1 MGVIGGTF
9 GDVLST
15 VTGGAT
21 DQLGL
26 TGDSGSSIAGGIT
39 HELGTT
45 ASTLVTNES
54 PSVNATEDFGRW
66 LDPRQGTDIG
76 LPIIYGTRRTGGILI
91 YQEVSSDNN
100 LLYRVY
106 ALAEGEQQTWTT
118 YVDDVVYASSK
129 FYNSAESLRH
139 IDRLIFRGDDTGLGT
154 NVGTDSGNP
163 LNNGGNGISLGA
175 GWTANHLCKGI
186 AVEVLTFVFD
196 ALKRAEDND
205 TGATE
210 DEPFFES
217 GLPKVEFELTGKA
230 LVDSSGSSVSAKN
243 PAWQLYDYLRNDRYG
258 CDLDASLIDASSFT
272 TAAAICDQVNNSIT
286 RHQGNI
292 ILDSRHS
299 LLANIKNI
307 LATCNGRLLWIDGKY
322 TMKID
327 DTYTG
332 SGEFA
337 FEEKHIIGGIN
348 IIANN
353 KNERTNQV
361 TATFVNPSKNWKKD
375 EVSWPD
381 KNRDEDN
388 DVSTADGYLYN
399 LYLTED
405 KLIPLRKTINLAGV
419 TDFNQAR
426 YLAKQAVLRSR
437 DALKV
442 TFKCTSEAMDLVV
455 GDVVTLSHSTPGWT
469 AKEFRIRS
477 ISLNMDGTCSIS
489 AVEHSDAIYA
499 WDYVAPPAGASDTN
513 LPDVTSVTAPTSVN
527 VEESIY
533 TSIASGGTRL
543 KVTVNWTNSTDTFTV
558 ANEVQ
563 FRKVKDK
570 DGTVISSPT
579 WVDAGAT
586 ANSPHII
593 NDFEKGTFDFRVRS
607 KNAVGNISDWTTLS
621 NQLVSGV
628 GLQAPAVTGFEVN
641 ILEGQAQV
649 SWDTPDDIDI
659 QTGGKI
665 QIRNL
670 QVGSTSWEE
679 AEVLAEVASTT
690 TSVLLPLVEGNYVAK
705 WIGSD
710 GGESVSFVESG
721 LGTVYWTNTIETIN
735 YHPAFSGTLS
745 NLIVADNDG
754 SKVLK
759 FAGATNWD
767 DIAGEIDGWI
777 KIDEMGGVATSGHYI
792 ADAKDMGQVFKMR
805 IYTKKNF
812 TSGISDTSNY
822 MDQKGLIDSLA
833 SIDEIADLAGIT
845 TYIRT
850 TEDDPASGS
859 ATWTDYKKF
868 LIADVRARGLQLKVE
883 FDNDDASE
891 QFRVTVLS
899 LLIDMTSKILGGYSK
914 TATAI
919 TYDEPF
925 HSVPTLTVTP
935 TNMTSG
941 DYFQITSQTSTGFG
955 IAFYDSGG
963 SPVTR
968 NYNYLTKG
976 NG

>member
-1 MGVIGGTF
+1 MSVFSDVTGITNPGGTA
-9 GDVLST
+9 GDILGGAESVVNQ
-15 VTGGAT
+15 VTGGGQT
-21 DQLGL
+21 N
-26 TGDSGSSIAGGIT
+26 SGIT
-39 HELGTT
+39 HQLTST
-45 ASTLVTNES
+45 ASTLVTNETPEQS
-54 PSVNATEDFGRW
+54 INQDVGRW
-66 LDPRQGTDIG
+66 LEPRQGTDIG
-76 LPIIYGTRRTGGILI
+76 LPIIYGTRRIGGILI

-106 ALAEGEQQTWTT
+106 ALAEGEQQAWTT
-118 YVDDVVYASSK
+118 YVDNVAYASSK
-129 FYNSAESLRH
+129 FYDSDAKDRH
-139 IDRLIFRGDDTGLGT
+139 VDQTSFTGNDTGLG
-154 NVGTDSGNP
+154 SGS
-163 LNNGGNGISLGA
+163 GITLGSR
-175 GWTANHLCKGI
+175 WTANHLCKGI
-186 AVEVLTFVFD
+186 ATEILTFVFD
-196 ALKRAEDND
+196 AEKRAY
-205 TGATE
+205 ATNFE
-210 DEPFFES
+210 EEPFFES
-217 GLPKVEFELTGKA
+217 GLPKVEFEMTGKA

-243 PAWQLYDYLRNDRYG
+243 PAWQLYDYLTNTRYG
-258 CDLDASLIDASSFT
+258 CGVASSLIDATSFT

-286 RHQGNI
+286 RHQSNI
-292 ILDSRHS
+292 ILDSRSS

-307 LATCNGRLLWIDGKY
+307 LSTCNGRLHWIDGKY

-361 TATFVNPSKNWKKD
+361 TATFVNTSKNWKKD

-381 KNRDEDN
+381 KNRDEDG
-388 DVSTADGYLYN
+388 DGDTGDLYTAYLTADKN
-399 LYLTED
+399 
-405 KLIPLRKTINLAGV
+405 IPLRKTINLNGV
-419 TDFNQAR
+419 TDYNQAR
-426 YLAKQAVLRSR
+426 YLAKQACLRSR

-442 TFKCTSEAMDLVV
+442 NFKSTSEAMDLIV
-455 GDVVTLSHSTPGWT
+455 GDVVTLTHSTPGWT

-477 ISLNMDGTCSIS
+477 ISLNLDGTCSIS

-513 LPDVTSVTAPTSVN
+513 LPDVTSVTAPTSLN

-558 ANEVQ
+558 SNEVQ

-586 ANSPHII
+586 ASSPHII

-621 NQLVSGV
+621 NQLVSCV

-679 AEVLAEVASTT
+679 AEILAEVASTT

-754 SKVLK
+754 QKVLK
-759 FAGATNWD
+759 FAGATNID
-767 DIAGEIDGWI
+767 DISGEIDGWI
-777 KIDEMGGVATSGHYI
+777 KIDEMGGVATSGSYI
-792 ADAKDMGQVFKMR
+792 ATAKDMGQVFKMR

-812 TSGISDTSNY
+812 TSGVSDTSNY

-899 LLIDMTSKILGGYSK
+899 LLVDMTSKILGGYSK
-914 TATAI
+914 TATSI

-941 DYFQITSQTSTGFG
+941 DYFQISSQTTTGFG

>member
-1 MGVIGGTF
+1 MGVFGGTL

-15 VTGGAT
+15 VTGGVS
-21 DQLGL
+21 DDLGI
-26 TGDSGSSIAGGIT
+26 TGDGGGSISSGIT
-39 HELGTT
+39 HELSTT
-45 ASTLVTNES
+45 ASTLVTNET
-54 PSVNATEDFGRW
+54 PNGNASEDFGRW

-76 LPIIYGTRRTGGILI
+76 LPIVYGTRRTGGILI

-100 LLYRVY
+100 FLYRVY
-106 ALAEGEQQTWTT
+106 ALAEGEQQTWIT
-118 YVDDVVYASSK
+118 YVDDVAYASSK

-139 IDRLIFRGDDTGLGT
+139 IDRISFRGDDTGLGT
-154 NVGTDSGNP
+154 NVGPDGANP

-175 GWTANHLCKGI
+175 GWTSNHLCKGI

-243 PAWQLYDYLRNDRYG
+243 PAWQLYEYLTNSRYG
-258 CDLDASLIDASSFT
+258 CGLASSLIDTSSFT

-292 ILDSRHS
+292 ILDSRAS

-307 LATCNGRLLWIDGKY
+307 LATCNGRLHWIDGKY

-337 FEEKHIIGGIN
+337 FEDKHIIGGIN

-381 KNRDEDN
+381 KNRNEDA
-388 DVSTADGYLYN
+388 DPGTAVGYLYN
-399 LYLTED
+399 LYLTQD
-405 KLIPLRKTINLAGV
+405 KSIPLRKTINLAGV

-455 GDVVTLSHSTPGWT
+455 GDVVTLTHSTPGWT

-513 LPDVTSVTAPTSVN
+513 LPDVTSVTAPTSLN

-641 ILEGQAQV
+641 ILEGQAQI

-735 YHPAFSGTLS
+735 YHPAFAGTKT

-777 KIDEMGGVATSGHYI
+777 KIDEMGGVATSGSYV

-812 TSGISDTSNY
+812 TSGVSDTSNY
-822 MDQKGLIDSLA
+822 WDNKGLVDSLA

-883 FDNDDASE
+883 FENDNASE
-891 QFRVTVLS
+891 QFRVTALS
-899 LLIDMTSKILGGYSK
+899 LLVDMTSKILGGYSK
-914 TATAI
+914 TASTI

-925 HSVPTLTVTP
+925 HSVPTLTITP

-941 DYFQITSQTSTGFG
+941 DYFQIPTQTATGFVVN
-955 IAFYDSGG
+955 FYDSGG
-963 SPVTR
+963 AGITR
-968 NYNYLTKG
+968 NYNYLSKG

>member
-1 MGVIGGTF
+1 MSVFSDLTGITNPGGTA
-9 GDVLST
+9 GDILGGAESVWNQA
-15 VTGGAT
+15 TGGGQT
-21 DQLGL
+21 N
-26 TGDSGSSIAGGIT
+26 SGIT
-39 HELGTT
+39 HQITST
-45 ASTLVTNES
+45 ASTLVTNETPEQS
-54 PSVNATEDFGRW
+54 INQDVGRW
-66 LDPRQGTDIG
+66 LEPRQGTDIG
-76 LPIIYGTRRTGGILI
+76 VPIIYGTRRIGGILI
-91 YQEVSSDNN
+91 YQEVSANNN

-106 ALAEGEQQTWTT
+106 TLAEGEQQSWTT
-118 YVDDVVYASSK
+118 YVDNVAYASSK
-129 FYNSAESLRH
+129 FYNSDSSLRH
-139 IDRLIFRGDDTGLGT
+139 IDQTSFTGNDTGLG
-154 NVGTDSGNP
+154 SGS
-163 LNNGGNGISLGA
+163 GVTLGSR
-175 GWTANHLCKGI
+175 WTANHLCKGI
-186 AVEVLTFVFD
+186 ATEILTFVFD
-196 ALKRAEDND
+196 AEKRAD
-205 TGATE
+205 ATNFE
-210 DEPFFES
+210 EEPFFES
-217 GLPKVEFELTGKA
+217 GLPKVEFEMTGKA

-243 PAWQLYDYLRNDRYG
+243 PAWQLYDYLTNTRYG
-258 CDLDASLIDASSFT
+258 CGLNASLIDATSFT
-272 TAAAICDQVNNSIT
+272 TAAGICDQVNNSIT
-286 RHQGNI
+286 RHQSNI
-292 ILDSRHS
+292 ILDSRAS
-299 LLANIKNI
+299 LLTNIKQI
-307 LATCNGRLLWIDGKY
+307 LATCNGRLHWIDGKY

-337 FEEKHIIGGIN
+337 FEEKHVIGGIN

-353 KNERTNQV
+353 KNERSNQV

-381 KNRDEDN
+381 KNRDEDG
-388 DVSTADGYLYN
+388 DGDTGDLYTAYLTADKN
-399 LYLTED
+399 
-405 KLIPLRKTINLAGV
+405 IPLRKTINLNGV
-419 TDFNQAR
+419 TDYNQAR
-426 YLAKQAVLRSR
+426 YLAKQSCLRSR

-442 TFKCTSEAMDLVV
+442 NFRCTSEAMDLIV
-455 GDVVTLSHSTPGWT
+455 GDVVTLTHSTPGWT

-477 ISLNMDGTCSIS
+477 ISLNLDGTCSIS
-489 AVEHSDAIYA
+489 AVEHSDSIYA

-513 LPDVTSVTAPTSVN
+513 LPDVTSVTAPSGLN

-570 DGTVISSPT
+570 DGNTISSPT

-586 ANSPHII
+586 SSSPHII
-593 NDFEKGTFDFRVRS
+593 NDFEKGTFDFRVRA

-641 ILEGQAQV
+641 ILEGQAQI

-679 AEVLAEVASTT
+679 AEILAEVASTT

-735 YHPAFSGTLS
+735 YHPAFAGTKT

-754 SKVLK
+754 TKVLK
-759 FAGATNWD
+759 FAGSTNID
-767 DIAGEIDGWI
+767 DITQEIDGWI
-777 KIDEMGGVATSGHYI
+777 KIDEMGGVATSGSYV

-812 TSGISDTSNY
+812 TSGVSDTSNY
-822 MDQKGLIDSLA
+822 WDSKGLVDSLA

-859 ATWTDYKKF
+859 ASWTDYKKF

-883 FDNDDASE
+883 FDNDNASE
-891 QFRVTVLS
+891 QFRVTALS
-899 LLIDMTSKILGGYSK
+899 LLVDMTSKILGGYSK
-914 TATAI
+914 TASSI

-925 HSVPTLTVTP
+925 HSVPTLTITP

-941 DYFQITSQTSTGFG
+941 DYFQIPTQTATGFVVN
-955 IAFYDSGG
+955 FYDSGG
-963 SPVTR
+963 AGITR
-968 NYNYLTKG
+968 NFNYLSKG

>member
-1 MGVIGGTF
+1 MGWLKDQLEDATGVDLPDIDPGGTL
-9 GDVLST
+9 GDITTGAEV
-15 VTGGAT
+15 VFDQATGGGST
-21 DQLGL
+21 HGGGL
-26 TGDSGSSIAGGIT
+26 DSSIGDLTTPTYETPDNHGIQD
-39 HELGTT
+39 
-45 ASTLVTNES
+45 V
-54 PSVNATEDFGRW
+54 GRW
-66 LDPRQGTDIG
+66 LEARQGTDIG
-76 LPIIYGTRRTGGILI
+76 LPIMYGTRRTGGILI
-91 YQEVSSDNN
+91 YQETSPDNN

-118 YVDDVVYASSK
+118 YMDNVAYASSK
-129 FYNSAESLRH
+129 YYNSDESLRH
-139 IDRLIFRGDDTGLGT
+139 IDQTSFTGDDTGLG
-154 NVGTDSGNP
+154 SGS
-163 LNNGGNGISLGA
+163 GISLGSR
-175 GWTANHLCKGI
+175 WTANHLCKGI
-186 AVEVLTFVFD
+186 ATESLTFVFD
-196 ALKRAEDND
+196 ALKRG
-205 TGATE
+205 TGAEQTE
-210 DEPFFES
+210 EEPFFDS
-217 GLPKVEFELTGKA
+217 GLPKVHFEMTGKA

-243 PAWQLYDYLRNDRYG
+243 PAWQLYDYLTNTRYG
-258 CDLDASLIDASSFT
+258 CGVASSLIDASSFT

-292 ILDSRHS
+292 ILDSRSS
-299 LLANIKNI
+299 LLTNIKEI
-307 LATCNGRLLWIDGKY
+307 LATCNGRLHWIDGKY

-327 DTYTG
+327 ETYTG

-361 TATFVNPSKNWKKD
+361 TATFVNPDKDWKKD

-381 KNRDEDN
+381 VNRNEDA
-388 DVSTADGYLYN
+388 DAGTAVGYLYN
-399 LYLTED
+399 LYLTQD
-405 KLIPLRKTINLAGV
+405 KSIPLRKTINLGGV

-437 DALKV
+437 DALKIK
-442 TFKCTSEAMDLVV
+442 FICTSEAMDLVV

-477 ISLNMDGTCSIS
+477 ISLNLDGTCSIS

-513 LPDVTSVTAPTSVN
+513 LPDVTSVTAPTSLN

-586 ANSPHII
+586 ASSPHII

-641 ILEGQAQV
+641 ILEGQAQI

-670 QVGSTSWEE
+670 QVGSTAWEE

-735 YHPAFSGTLS
+735 YHPAFAGTKT

-759 FAGATNWD
+759 FAGATNFD

-777 KIDEMGGVATSGHYI
+777 KIDEMGGVATSGSYI
-792 ADAKDMGQVFKMR
+792 ATAKDMGQVFKMR

-812 TSGISDTSNY
+812 TSGVSDTSNY
-822 MDQKGLIDSLA
+822 WDSKGLVDSLA

-850 TEDDPASGS
+850 TEDDPASGG

-883 FDNDDASE
+883 FENDNASE
-891 QFRVTVLS
+891 QFRVTALS
-899 LLIDMTSKILGGYSK
+899 LLVDMTSKILGGYSK
-914 TATAI
+914 TATSI

-941 DYFQITSQTSTGFG
+941 DYFQISSQTATGFG

>member
-1 MGVIGGTF
+1 MSWLKDQFEDATGVDLPDIDPGGTL
-9 GDVLST
+9 GDITTGAET
-15 VTGGAT
+15 VWNQTIVGGAT
-21 DQLGL
+21 HGGGL
-26 TGDSGSSIAGGIT
+26 ETSVANPSTETFETPENHGI
-39 HELGTT
+39 
-45 ASTLVTNES
+45 
-54 PSVNATEDFGRW
+54 EDIGRW
-66 LDPRQGTDIG
+66 LDARQGTDIG

-91 YQEVSSDNN
+91 YQETSSDNN

-106 ALAEGEQQTWTT
+106 ALAEGEQQAWTT
-118 YVDDVVYASSK
+118 YMDNVAYASSK
-129 FYNSAESLRH
+129 FYNSDSSLRH
-139 IDRLIFRGDDTGLGT
+139 IDQTSFTGNDTGLG
-154 NVGTDSGNP
+154 SGS
-163 LNNGGNGISLGA
+163 GISLGSR
-175 GWTANHLCKGI
+175 WTANHLCKGI
-186 AVEVLTFVFD
+186 ATEVLTFVFD
-196 ALKRAEDND
+196 ALKRG
-205 TGATE
+205 TGAEQTE

-217 GLPKVEFELTGKA
+217 GLPKVQFEMTGKA

-243 PAWQLYDYLRNDRYG
+243 PAWQLYDYLTNTRYG
-258 CDLDASLIDASSFT
+258 CGLNASLIDATSFT

-292 ILDSRHS
+292 ILDSRGS
-299 LLANIKNI
+299 LLSNIKQI
-307 LATCNGRLLWIDGKY
+307 LATCNGRLHWIDGKY

-337 FEEKHIIGGIN
+337 FEEKHVIGGIN

-353 KNERTNQV
+353 KNERSNQV
-361 TATFVNPSKNWKKD
+361 TATFVNPDKEWKKD

-381 KNRDEDN
+381 KNRDEDG
-388 DVSTADGYLYN
+388 DGDTGDLFTAYLTADKN
-399 LYLTED
+399 
-405 KLIPLRKTINLAGV
+405 IPLRKTINLGGV

-426 YLAKQAVLRSR
+426 YLAKQSCLRSR

-442 TFKCTSEAMDLVV
+442 SFRCTSEAMDLIV
-455 GDVVTLSHSTPGWT
+455 GDVVTLTHSTPGWT

-477 ISLNMDGTCSIS
+477 ISLNLDGTCSIS
-489 AVEHSDAIYA
+489 AVEHSDSIYA

-513 LPDVTSVTAPTSVN
+513 LPDVTSVTAPTSLN

-570 DGTVISSPT
+570 DGNTISSTT

-586 ANSPHII
+586 ASSPHII
-593 NDFEKGTFDFRVRS
+593 NDFEKGTFDFRVRA
-607 KNAVGNISDWTTLS
+607 KNAVGNISDWATLS

-641 ILEGQAQV
+641 ILEGQAQI

-735 YHPAFSGTLS
+735 YHPAFAGTKT

-754 SKVLK
+754 TKVLK
-759 FAGATNWD
+759 FAGSTNID
-767 DIAGEIDGWI
+767 DITQEIDGWI
-777 KIDEMGGVATSGHYI
+777 KIDEMGGVATSGSYV

-812 TSGISDTSNY
+812 TSGVSDTSNY
-822 MDQKGLIDSLA
+822 WDSKGLVDSLA

-883 FDNDDASE
+883 FDNDNASE
-891 QFRVTVLS
+891 QFRVTALS
-899 LLIDMTSKILGGYSK
+899 LLVDMTSKILGGYSK
-914 TATAI
+914 TASSI

-925 HSVPTLTVTP
+925 HSVPTLTITP

-941 DYFQITSQTSTGFG
+941 DYFQIPTQTATGFVVN
-955 IAFYDSGG
+955 FYDSGG
-963 SPVTR
+963 AGITR
-968 NYNYLTKG
+968 NYNYLSKG

>member
-1 MGVIGGTF
+1 MSWLKDAFEDVTGVDLPDIDPGGTL
-9 GDVLST
+9 GDITTGAET
-15 VTGGAT
+15 VFNQATGGGST
-21 DQLGL
+21 HGGGL
-26 TGDSGSSIAGGIT
+26 ES
-39 HELGTT
+39 TT
-45 ASTLVTNES
+45 ANPSTPTYETPENHGV
-54 PSVNATEDFGRW
+54 EDVGRW
-66 LDPRQGTDIG
+66 LDARQGTDIG

-91 YQEVSSDNN
+91 YQETSSDNN

-106 ALAEGEQQTWTT
+106 ALAEGEQQAWTT
-118 YVDDVVYASSK
+118 YMDNVAYASSK
-129 FYNSAESLRH
+129 FYNSDSSLRH
-139 IDRLIFRGDDTGLGT
+139 IDQTSFTGNDTGLG
-154 NVGTDSGNP
+154 SGS
-163 LNNGGNGISLGA
+163 GISLGSR
-175 GWTANHLCKGI
+175 WTANHLCKGI
-186 AVEVLTFVFD
+186 ATEVLTFVFD
-196 ALKRAEDND
+196 ALKRG
-205 TGATE
+205 TGAEQTE

-217 GLPKVEFELTGKA
+217 GLPKVQFEMTGKS

-243 PAWQLYDYLRNDRYG
+243 PAWQLYDYLTNTRYG
-258 CDLDASLIDASSFT
+258 CGLASSLIDASSFT
-272 TAAAICDQVNNSIT
+272 TAAGICDQVNNSIT
-286 RHQGNI
+286 RHQGNL
-292 ILDSRHS
+292 ILDSRAS
-299 LLANIKNI
+299 LLTNIKNI
-307 LATCNGRLLWIDGKY
+307 LATCNGRLHWIDGKY

-337 FEEKHIIGGIN
+337 FEEKHVIGGIN

-353 KNERTNQV
+353 KNERSNQV
-361 TATFVNPSKNWKKD
+361 TATFVNPDKEWKKD

-381 KNRDEDN
+381 VNRNEDA
-388 DVSTADGYLYN
+388 DAGTAVGYLYN
-399 LYLTED
+399 LYLTQD
-405 KLIPLRKTINLAGV
+405 KSIPLRKTINLSGV

-426 YLAKQAVLRSR
+426 YLAKQACLRSR

-442 TFKCTSEAMDLVV
+442 NFRCTSEAMDLVV
-455 GDVVTLSHSTPGWT
+455 GDVVTLTHSTPGWT

-477 ISLNMDGTCSIS
+477 IALNLDGTCSIS
-489 AVEHSDAIYA
+489 AVEHSDSIYA

-513 LPDVTSVTAPTSVN
+513 LPDVTSVTAPSGLN

-570 DGTVISSPT
+570 DGNTISSPT

-586 ANSPHII
+586 ASSPHII
-593 NDFEKGTFDFRVRS
+593 NDFEKGTFDFRVRA

-641 ILEGQAQV
+641 ILEGQAQI

-679 AEVLAEVASTT
+679 AEILAEVASTT

-735 YHPAFSGTLS
+735 YHPAFAGTKT

-759 FAGATNWD
+759 FAGSTNID
-767 DIAGEIDGWI
+767 DITQEIDGWI
-777 KIDEMGGVATSGHYI
+777 KIDEMGGVATSGSYV

-812 TSGISDTSNY
+812 TSGVSDTSNY
-822 MDQKGLIDSLA
+822 WDSKGLVDSLA

-883 FDNDDASE
+883 FDNDNASE
-891 QFRVTVLS
+891 QFRVTALS
-899 LLIDMTSKILGGYSK
+899 LLVDMTSKILGGYSK
-914 TATAI
+914 TASSV

-941 DYFQITSQTSTGFG
+941 DYFQIPTQTATGFVVN
-955 IAFYDSGG
+955 FYDSGG
-963 SPVTR
+963 AGITR
-968 NYNYLTKG
+968 NYNYLSKG